1 MSSVGTIGRQPAEGA
16 LVGALLPSD
25 EVASTWHLSHPR
37 AGAHQFGRSSLA
49 VRAPMEEPMGE
60 PSTAWLHMSTLML
73 VAHNLHQ
80 AVDRAP
86 KADPRPA
93 A

>member
-1 MSSVGTIGRQPAEGA
+1 
-16 LVGALLPSD
+16 
-25 EVASTWHLSHPR
+25 
-37 AGAHQFGRSSLA
+37 
-49 VRAPMEEPMGE
+49 MEEPMGE

-80 AVDRAP
+80 AVDCAP